1 MRHLQEQYL
10 NYREKGLVVLGI
22 NCSDDKTIALEFLKE
37 NSATFPNIL
46 DTSQAAIKTSLEDY
60 QTLGGM
66 SAVPLS
72 YIIDREGKIVAG
84 WYGEHDEGKVHEV
97 LEKLGLK

>member
-10 NYREKGLVVLGI
+10 SYREKGLVVLGI
-22 NCSDDKTIALEFLKE
+22 NCSDDKKIALEFLKE

-46 DTSQAAIKTSLEDY
+46 DTSEAAITTYFQDY
-60 QTLGGM
+60 QTLSGY